1 MSNRV
6 ARAFEEAGFKRG
18 DTVALFMHNRPEY
31 VAIWIGLAK
40 IGIVT
45 ALVNNNLR
53 DKSLLHA
60 LTIVD
65 AKALIFEAALSEG
78 KLLSTNVNF
87 LLFIPVYYTSF

>member
-1 MSNRV
+1 V
-6 ARAFEEAGFKRG
+6 ARVFEEAGFKRG

-53 DKSLLHA
+53 DKALLHA
-60 LTIVD
+60 ITIVN
-65 AKALIFEAALSEG
+65 AKAIIFEGATLDEG
-78 KLLSTNVNF
+78 KL
-87 LLFIPVYYTSF
+87 

>member
-6 ARAFEEAGFKRG
+6 ARAFETAGFKQG
-18 DTVALFMHNRPEY
+18 ETVALFMHNRPEY
-31 VAIWIGLAK
+31 VAIWIGLSK

-53 DKSLLHA
+53 GKSLLHA

-65 AKALIFEAALSEG
+65 AKAIIFETTLAEG
-78 KLLSTNVNF
+78 ISFHTNVTANISVIKYF
-87 LLFIPVYYTSF
+87 FK

>member
-1 MSNRV
+1 
-6 ARAFEEAGFKRG
+6 
-18 DTVALFMHNRPEY
+18 MHNRPEY
-31 VAIWIGLAK
+31 VAIWIGLSK

-65 AKALIFEAALSEG
+65 AKAVIFERTALAEG
-78 KLLSTNVNF
+78 
-87 LLFIPVYYTSF
+87 IISFHI